1 MSFNSKKQLSFG
13 DLYEQAKD
21 WAQNDKPQFLE
32 MLDQYLDLSEFIPF
46 SFYTAYYKYFGRKRE
61 YDLESML
68 SAFILQKILG

>member
-32 MLDQYLDLSEFIPF
+32 MLDQYLDCLL
-46 SFYTAYYKYFGRKRE
+46 YTSDAADE
-61 YDLESML
+61 
-68 SAFILQKILG
+68 